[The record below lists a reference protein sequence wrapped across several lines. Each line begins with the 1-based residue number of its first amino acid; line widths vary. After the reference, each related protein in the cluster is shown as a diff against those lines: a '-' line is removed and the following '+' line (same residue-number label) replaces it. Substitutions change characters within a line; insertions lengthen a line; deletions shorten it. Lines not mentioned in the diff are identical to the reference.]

1 MRVIEKPKKKVTLRL
16 TPWPTLTFFPFVCW
30 HCGGLPGAGTYVISS
45 LNHAGCVITTSG
57 VFFPPSFHVFSCS
70 RKVCLLSSASECFHH
85 MRVIE
90 GPEKEAT
97 LRLPATCQLVVP
109 VSVSNFHHMR
119 VIEGPKKEATL
130 RLPATC
136 QLVLPVSVV
145 PISTIC
151 VWIERPKKEATL
163 RLSASF
169 RLVVPVSNSA
179 IRLSRSR
186 MSTGSEDHSRR
197 TVIENKEV
205 VAC

>member
-97 LRLPATCQLVVP
+97 LRLPATCQLV
-109 VSVSNFHHMR
+109 
-119 VIEGPKKEATL
+119 
-130 RLPATC
+130 
-136 QLVLPVSVV
+136 LPVSVV